1 MKGGGIRIGQ
11 REKLSFNGLPTSWE
25 SYRARMALQCCPE
38 LEEMAR
44 LYSCTDQ
51 SLVGGSAR
59 KGPDF
64 EWGGFAVE
72 ANLIGAG
79 S

>member
-1 MKGGGIRIGQ
+1 MGC
-11 REKLSFNGLPTSWE
+11 LPHGKAIELEWPFSVVLSWE
-25 SYRARMALQCCPE
+25 E
-38 LEEMAR
+38 TAR

-51 SLVGGSAR
+51 SLIGGSAR